1 MDTLKRIISTPNL
14 VVTFA
19 FLIFGIFS
27 DKINIFYALAIIGFL
42 LLFAVLNV
50 GNKQLWK

>member
-1 MDTLKRIISTPNL
+1 MKVIKRIISTPNV

-19 FLIFGIFS
+19 FLGFAFFTG
-27 DKINIFYALAIIGFL
+27 KVNGWYALAIIGFL
-42 LLFAVLNV
+42 ILFAVLNV